1 MIIRTPEQAG
11 DLPIPVSYD
20 ESDGI
25 AYGEHDCYC
34 PKSKRLRQDV
44 DYSYIRPGGRIH
56 PLKVI

>member
-11 DLPIPVSYD
+11 DLSIPVSYD

-34 PKSKRLRQDV
+34 PKSQRLRV
-44 DYSYIRPGGRIH
+44 DYSYTRPGGRIH
-56 PLKVI
+56 PLKVL